1 MPRSST
7 RMASS
12 SPQKEDE
19 ETSTEN
25 TKPTPSK
32 SKVKGKM
39 SSKKTSPKKT
49 SPKKRKASSKDS
61 SDDDASSV
69 SSTAKAIPKKKTK
82 KVAATSP
89 AKTKTAKKKEA
100 AKATA
105 KKATKASSSES
116 DEESKAPKA
125 KKAKVVVQSLT
136 ERDELPK
143 LWDAKSNNNSY
154 TLKIATWN
162 VAGLRAIIKKDPQ
175 ALATLVKKHDID
187 ILCLQ
192 ETKLQEMH
200 LDDPKLKIRGHLL
213 EAEGYDSYYSC
224 STTKKGYSGTAV
236 FVKRRGDA
244 AKKKDISSFFTKAKK
259 GGQEETAAPGVD
271 EKLLVPEQVSYG
283 LGKEKHDGEGRVIVL
298 DFPGF
303 SMANLYVPNSGQKL
317 ERLDYRLK
325 EWDKDL
331 LAFMQER
338 QSKRGVP
345 VLWLGD
351 LNVAH
356 KNLDAYNFGAK
367 HLDKQAGL
375 TPEERAS
382 FQEQLDAGFVDAF
395 RELHPDKQGHYTY
408 WSQRAGNRL
417 PNKGLRLDYFV
428 CDSSMFSRD
437 SQVIARNSYMLQDQ
451 LGSDHGPA
459 VLELEIRK

>member
-1 MPRSST
+1 MPT
-7 RMASS
+7 VNKEPTASL
-12 SPQKEDE
+12 
-19 ETSTEN
+19 
-25 TKPTPSK
+25 SK
-32 SKVKGKM
+32 SKVKGK
-39 SSKKTSPKKT
+39 SSPSAKAKTTGKKASPN
-49 SPKKRKASSKDS
+49 KRKVASKDS

-69 SSTAKAIPKKKTK
+69 SSAVKTSPKKKTK
-82 KVAATSP
+82 KVAAKSP
-89 AKTKTAKKKEA
+89 AKTKTAAAKKKEA
-100 AKATA
+100 VTKATT
-105 KKATKASSSES
+105 KKATKVSSES
-116 DEESKAPKA
+116 DEESKSSAPKKA
-125 KKAKVVVQSLT
+125 KKGKAVVQSLT

-143 LWDAKSNNNSY
+143 LWDVDKANGNNSY

-192 ETKLQEMH
+192 ETKLQEVH

-213 EAEGYDSYYSC
+213 EAEGYDSYFSC
-224 STTKKGYSGTAV
+224 STTKKGYAGTAV
-236 FVKRRGDA
+236 FVKRRGAA
-244 AKKKDISSFFTKAKK
+244 AKKKDISSFFTKTKK
-259 GGQEETAAPGVD
+259 GGEEEKSAEAVID
-271 EKLLVPEQVSYG
+271 DKLLVPEKVSYG

-356 KNLDAYNFGAK
+356 KSLDAYNFGAK

-375 TPEERAS
+375 TPEERVS

-428 CDSSMFSRD
+428 CDTSMFSSDSKVVARD
-437 SQVIARNSYMLQDQ
+437 SYMLPDQ

-459 VLELEIRK
+459 VLELEIKY